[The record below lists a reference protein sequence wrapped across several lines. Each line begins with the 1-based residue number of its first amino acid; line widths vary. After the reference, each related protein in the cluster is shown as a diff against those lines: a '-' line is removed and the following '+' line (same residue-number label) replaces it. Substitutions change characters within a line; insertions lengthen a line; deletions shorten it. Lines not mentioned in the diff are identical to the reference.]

1 MNNYQN
7 DNNIIIELV
16 PSLRMFWIQ
25 NSGLIALDLVL
36 MIMSGSDNGVL
47 SLCAMLLTGLMSL
60 VLLYRYWY
68 ICKMKWTITRK
79 QLKTEWGVLS
89 RDIQY
94 VELYRVV
101 DYSERQS
108 FMQMVFGLK
117 DIIIYSSDR
126 TTPSQRIYGIP
137 ASLEIIPQ
145 LKELVEQ
152 QKKEYHVYEIANR

>member
-1 MNNYQN
+1 MYNSLNE
-7 DNNIIIELV
+7 NNIIIELV

-25 NSGLIALDLVL
+25 NLGLMALYLVL
-36 MIMSGSDNGVL
+36 LILSGSDNEEL
-47 SLCAMLLTGLMSL
+47 SLCAILLTGLISII
-60 VLLYRYWY
+60 LLYRYWY
-68 ICKMKWTITRK
+68 LCKMKWTITRK

-89 RDIQY
+89 RDIHY
-94 VELYRVV
+94 VELYRIV

-108 FMQMVFGLK
+108 FMQMVLGLK

-126 TTPSQRIYGIP
+126 TTPSQRIYGVP
-137 ASLEIIPQ
+137 AGLEIIPQ